1 LTLQVYLPEHENA
14 VYPNILN
21 SHEPLVLQPSKAQV
35 LNLKQIVS
43 ELRVSS
49 RALSKQ
55 TAEFPRRLAIYE
67 LCNSSVTKLLAPG
80 QSPACAALVKLLF
93 PSSAVTNPSGLPI
106 RLRARA

>member
-21 SHEPLVLQPSKAQV
+21 INDPLVLQPSKAQV
-35 LNLKQIVS
+35 LNLKRIES
-43 ELRVSS
+43 ELRLSPRV
-49 RALSKQ
+49 RSKQ
-55 TAEFPRRLAIYE
+55 MAEYPRQLTNYE

-80 QSPACAALVKLLF
+80 KSPACAALVKLLF

-106 RLRARA
+106 RLVARA